1 MIIIII
7 RAGFIYFLVDE
18 NRNAIPIEVRRSIEI
33 RGTNIVFIG
42 LKKPGL
48 GTFKR
53 LSAVPTM
60 IESKEVEINGSV
72 TAPRVKTVFP
82 IIGEFT

>member
-1 MIIIII
+1 LIIIII

-42 LKKPGL
+42 LKKSGL
-48 GTFKR
+48 GTLQR
-53 LSAVPTM
+53 LRMTPIT
-60 IESKEVEINGSV
+60 IESREAKINGSV
-72 TAPRVKTVFP
+72 TATKDKLFFR
-82 IIGEFT
+82 